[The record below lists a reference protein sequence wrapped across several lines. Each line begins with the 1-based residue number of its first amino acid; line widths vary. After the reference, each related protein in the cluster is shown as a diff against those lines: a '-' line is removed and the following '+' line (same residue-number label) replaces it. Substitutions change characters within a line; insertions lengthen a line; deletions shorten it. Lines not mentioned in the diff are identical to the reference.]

1 MYLFCC
7 RGQFSHSPGKINQD
21 KITPRRPACVYW
33 ALMWVKNTP
42 QKQWVSADF
51 YPDCMWPWLTAT
63 AWLHL
68 LRSLCCYISN
78 ISECSLYILYLLLEP
93 TCQPQPISLVIHTSD
108 DLPFLCTISKTCC
121 FNKISIFFSFLC
133 SIHIGQIFPQTPF
146 PSTLPNLCSYRGSP
160 GLECLPYS
168 PSCCFTMYLC
178 RLR

>member
-121 FNKISIFFSFLC
+121 FNKISIFFFIPLLYPYRTNLSPNTLSF
-133 SIHIGQIFPQTPF
+133 HITKSLFLQRFPRP
-146 PSTLPNLCSYRGSP
+146 RMSP
-160 GLECLPYS
+160 LLTFLLLYYVS
-168 PSCCFTMYLC
+168 L
-178 RLR
+178 